1 MTPDEFNFLSA
12 LLKKRSGL
20 ALTEDKRYL
29 LETRLQPIARET
41 GLNTI
46 SELVGKLRG
55 APSEDLLRN
64 VTEAMTTNESMF
76 FRDNRPFEQ
85 LKTVLLP
92 KLREIHQGTRH
103 IRFWNAA
110 CSNGQEPYSLAITL
124 QEEKPK
130 MSGFSYEIQAT
141 DLDTQVLKKAAE
153 GVYSQFEVQ
162 RGMPIQLLLKYF
174 TKVENNNWQI
184 KPDIRSMVNYKQGN
198 LLASFAGMGK
208 FDVIMCR
215 NVLIYFDDTAK
226 KDVMDRLAECLL
238 PHGYLFLG
246 AAESCIGITTK
257 LRPVADARG
266 VFELNT

>member
-29 LETRLQPIARET
+29 LETRLQPVARDV

-46 SELVGKLRG
+46 SELVAKLRG
-55 APSEDLLRN
+55 VASEELLRN

-85 LKTVLLP
+85 LKQQLLP
-92 KLREIHQGTRH
+92 KLRDKNMMSRKL
-103 IRFWNAA
+103 RFWNAA

-124 QEEKPK
+124 LEEQAK
-130 MSGFSYEIQAT
+130 MMGFAYEIQAT
-141 DLDTQVLKKAAE
+141 DLDTQVLKKAEE
-153 GVYSQFEVQ
+153 GIYSQFEVQ

-174 TKVENNNWQI
+174 NKIENNNWQL
-184 KPDIRSMVNYKQGN
+184 KPEVRKMVSFKQGN
-198 LLASFAGMGK
+198 LLTNFSHMGK
-208 FDVIMCR
+208 YDVIMCR
-215 NVLIYFDDTAK
+215 NVLIYFDDPTK
-226 KDVMDRLAECLL
+226 KDVLERLADCLH

-246 AAESCIGITTK
+246 AAESVIGLTTK

-266 VFELNT
+266 VFELNI